1 MKNVTVQ
8 EMATECRCNAQTI
21 RRALD
26 AGEMPKFKIGR
37 NYVVKRHDFD
47 KWFNSKQV
55 APAMDARLMGR
66 GLHADVAKFMRKGA
80 AA

>member
-1 MKNVTVQ
+1 MKNLTVQ
-8 EMATECRCNAQTI
+8 EMAEECRCNPQTI

-37 NYVVKRHDFD
+37 NLLVRRHDFD
-47 KWFNSKQV
+47 KWFNSKQQ
-55 APAMDARLMGR
+55 APATDTRLLGS
-66 GLHADVAKFMRKGA
+66 GLHADVAKFLKIGA

>member
-1 MKNVTVQ
+1 MKNLTVK
-8 EMATECRCNAQTI
+8 EMAEECRCNPHTI

-37 NYVVKRHDFD
+37 NLVVRRTDFDAWFKRH
-47 KWFNSKQV
+47 QV
-55 APAMDARLMGR
+55 APLQDPRLMT
-66 GLHADVAKFMRKGA
+66 GLHAEVERFMKKGA